1 MYDDK
6 DQDYCVSYRFQH
18 CEIKKKQQQQKPDQI
33 IGLFIH
39 PPVYKETERSCLWNI
54 YIYFFLQILN
64 VSMSF
69 GTTEVNMI
77 V

>member
-33 IGLFIH
+33 RWTIVNFMENFIGLFIH
-39 PPVYKETERSCLWNI
+39 PPVYKETERSCL
-54 YIYFFLQILN
+54 
-64 VSMSF
+64 
-69 GTTEVNMI
+69 
-77 V
+77 